1 MLGKKLKEIRE
12 NKRLVQREAASVL
25 QVDTAYIS
33 KIESNEKPLSRDAL
47 VKLAEYYQ
55 YPIDELLVLWLSD
68 KIYKI
73 IKDDELAIDS
83 LNQTIIRIKEERS
96 K

>member
-12 NKRLVQREAASVL
+12 SKGLVQREAATVL

-47 VKLAEYYQ
+47 VKLAEFYK
-55 YPIDELLVLWLSD
+55 YPVDELLVLWLSD
-68 KIYKI
+68 KVYKI
-73 IKDDELAIDS
+73 IKNDELAIDS
-83 LNQTIIRIKEERS
+83 LNQTIKRIKEERR